1 MKEFIELIKNLWA
14 NKRTRALAILIM
26 YFVFFIFVFILIGN
40 SSPKTPV
47 INESKELKDMKISK
61 IEFIGTDNFIF
72 ENDTII
78 YNDSIYN
85 VNEMPIELLKYNLSI
100 YTINNIDK
108 LVESS
113 LLETTNHVE
122 KTKTY
127 LISVKDF
134 ENIIYNN
141 IIESD
146 LNIRI
151 KLNDDLEYVYLDF
164 KGYYGYEVKID
175 LRS

>member
-1 MKEFIELIKNLWA
+1 MKEFIDLVKKLWA
-14 NKRTRALAILIM
+14 NKRTRALAILLL
-26 YFVFFIFVFILIGN
+26 YFVFFIFVFMFIGN
-40 SSPKTPV
+40 SNRTP
-47 INESKELKDMKISK
+47 ITNQRKELKDMKISK
-61 IEFIGTDNFIF
+61 LEFIGDYNFIV

-85 VNEMPIELLKYNLSI
+85 VNELPIELLSYNLSI

-108 LVESS
+108 LIDSAV
-113 LLETTNHVE
+113 LETTNHVE
-122 KTKTY
+122 KTNTY
-127 LISVKDF
+127 LISAKEF

-146 LNIRI
+146 LKIRI
-151 KLNDDLEYVYLDF
+151 KLDEEFNYVYIYF
-164 KGYYGYEVKID
+164 NEYYGYEVKIN